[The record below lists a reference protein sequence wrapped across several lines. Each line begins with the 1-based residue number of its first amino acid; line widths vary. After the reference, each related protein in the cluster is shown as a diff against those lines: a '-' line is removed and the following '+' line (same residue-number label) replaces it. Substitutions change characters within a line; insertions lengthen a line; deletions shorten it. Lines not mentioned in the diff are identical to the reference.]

1 MLFVRNCMIQSARS
15 MWAAR
20 SAGVALSSRRRE
32 MRMSRCGKVKIFCC
46 QSLKASM
53 SGKTMIFLPLR
64 ELRRSDVS
72 PDLPPVASHRYW
84 GIIAE
89 QMMAVFSDSTRA
101 MVLSG
106 CWGRRCSPK
115 RHWVSCQSGG
125 SCFLLLSIEW
135 SQLILPGLLGSLIL
149 WPVAGLYCMIFP
161 VRHWLSWSICR
172 KMIAWSGVEA
182 RR

>member
-1 MLFVRNCMIQSARS
+1 
-15 MWAAR
+15 
-20 SAGVALSSRRRE
+20 

-72 PDLPPVASHRYW
+72 PDLPPVASRRYW

-101 MVLSG
+101 MILSW

-115 RHWVSCQSGG
+115 RHWVSCQSLGRSFSHVSAWMSPKRSPVSAENSAARFRFSFEHG
-125 SCFLLLSIEW
+125 VCMSWFNSDTDRNCLGRSLRGIHSSLALRLS
-135 SQLILPGLLGSLIL
+135 LRYPSLN
-149 WPVAGLYCMIFP
+149 
-161 VRHWLSWSICR
+161 
-172 KMIAWSGVEA
+172 AWSRSVLKQ
-182 RR
+182 RK

>member
-1 MLFVRNCMIQSARS
+1 MIQSARS

-53 SGKTMIFLPLR
+53 SGKTKIFLPLR

-84 GIIAE
+84 GIMAE

-101 MVLSG
+101 TVLSE

-115 RHWVSCQSGG
+115 RHWVSSDTDRNC
-125 SCFLLLSIEW
+125 
-135 SQLILPGLLGSLIL
+135 LGRSLRGMHSSL
-149 WPVAGLYCMIFP
+149 ALRFSLRYPSL
-161 VRHWLSWSICR
+161 
-172 KMIAWSGVEA
+172 KAWSRIVLKQ
-182 RR
+182 RK